1 MVAAD
6 FVGVGN
12 HNILADSVHKGSVR
26 KDSVLERSTAV
37 PPSLKKQTNKV
48 TKIMLQVR

>member
-37 PPSLKKQTNKV
+37 PPSLKNQNKV